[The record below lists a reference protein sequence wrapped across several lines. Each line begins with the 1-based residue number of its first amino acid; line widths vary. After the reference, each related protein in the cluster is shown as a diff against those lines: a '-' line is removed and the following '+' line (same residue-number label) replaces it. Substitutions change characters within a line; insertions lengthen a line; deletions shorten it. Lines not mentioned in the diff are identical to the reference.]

1 MALDPTGVAL
11 LCEVHV
17 LLCVS
22 AYISFQSKYQV

>member
-1 MALDPTGVAL
+1 MALDPPGVAL

-22 AYISFQSKYQV
+22 AYIFQSKDQV